1 MWNSVIEQDLKIFP
15 RRDRLGLKPNR
26 VIDFAV
32 QIDIV
37 PRSPR
42 GIAGPLFEKCLKK
55 NKKFNVLDRVFEICP
70 RSFGEIIMTMRG

>member
-1 MWNSVIEQDLKIFP
+1 MLI
-15 RRDRLGLKPNR
+15 KPNG

-32 QIDIV
+32 QIDFV
-37 PRSPR
+37 PR